1 MEQQKNVY
9 QRIFKSLEDI
19 FNKKESTFKDIRDLL
34 APGTGLFNGEEELEN
49 SKIDY
54 KKQLD
59 SEPVYY
65 LDTTTSG
72 LYGGLVNPASRWFDL
87 TIDKTKSKNRNV
99 NKYIVN
105 LSLEEVREFL
115 YYLFNKSN
123 FYSAIIPVISE
134 WVRYG
139 IGTMLVEE
147 RDFDFI
153 YFNPLTIGEYFLG
166 VNNYGEY
173 TKLARRFSKKADQ
186 LVDDFGIKNL
196 PENVVEAYNRG
207 DTETDFEINHLICEN
222 KYDKTVPSIFKFVDL
237 YWMNG
242 TDGEMKYL
250 RKSGFRSNPIVVF
263 AMNRKNARTIY
274 PMGIGE
280 KMLGDVKELQAV
292 VKRINI
298 NGAYLADPA
307 LALHSALSKKPILPG
322 SRFYTDQDPTK
333 VASEIFK
340 VNSHIAEMED
350 LRMRLLDK
358 IRKISLADI
367 LMLFAQNQTGNK
379 TATEVSA
386 IVREQMTL
394 IAPIYLH
401 SKAGFDAMFARVIDI
416 CNRRKALPKNEY
428 FDPVEI
434 GIEFVSAIAK
444 AQRMAE
450 VGTMQELVLYISQLA
465 QVKPGA
471 LDFINED
478 RIIKDVAEILGQS
491 SKINSDEQVAALRQA
506 QAESQQMQ
514 QQLAIQRE
522 QMKIAKDASK
532 AKLDPATVL
541 GQSIVEQGGT
551 LPAEAYPQE
560 GGK

>member
-1 MEQQKNVY
+1 MEQQKNIY
-9 QRIFKSLEDI
+9 QRIFTSLESI
-19 FNKKESTFKDIRDLL
+19 FNKKESIFKDIRELL
-34 APGTGLFNGEEELEN
+34 APGTGFFNGEEELEN

-54 KKQLD
+54 KRQLD

-65 LDTTTSG
+65 LDTTSSG

-87 TIDKTKSKNRNV
+87 TIDKTKTKNRNV

-105 LSLEEVREFL
+105 ISLEQVREFL

-123 FYSAIIPVISE
+123 FYTAIIPTISE

-139 IGTMLVEE
+139 FGTLLVEE
-147 RDFDFI
+147 RDYDFI
-153 YFNPLTIGEYFLG
+153 HFNHLTVGEYFLG
-166 VNNYGEY
+166 VNRYGEY
-173 TKLARRFSKKADQ
+173 TKLARRFNKKADQ
-186 LVDDFGIKNL
+186 LVDDFGIDNL
-196 PENVVEAYNRG
+196 PDYIVEAYKKG
-207 DTETDFEINHLICEN
+207 DLERDFEVYHLICEN
-222 KYDKTVPSIFKFVDL
+222 VYDNIVPSYFKFVDL
-237 YWMNG
+237 YWINNSDK
-242 TDGEMKYL
+242 TQHFL

-263 AMNRKNARTIY
+263 AMNRKNDHTIY

-292 VKRINI
+292 VKRLNI
-298 NGAYLADPA
+298 NSAYLADPA
-307 LALHSALSKKPILPG
+307 LALHSSLSRKPILPG
-322 SRFYTDQDPTK
+322 SRFYTEQDPTK
-333 VASEIFK
+333 IASEIFR
-340 VNSHIAEMED
+340 VNSHIAEMQD

-367 LMLFAQNQTGNK
+367 LMLFAQNQQGNK

-394 IAPIYLH
+394 IAPIYLQ
-401 SKAGFDAMFARVIDI
+401 SKDAFDSLFARVIDI
-416 CNRRKALPKNEY
+416 CNRRKALPENKY
-428 FDPVEI
+428 FNPREI
-434 GIEFVSAIAK
+434 GIEFVSSIAK
-444 AQRMAE
+444 AQRMSE
-450 VGTMQELVLYISQLA
+450 VGTMQELVMYIAQLA

-471 LDFINED
+471 LDYINED

-506 QAESQQMQ
+506 QAETQQMQ

-522 QMKIAKDASK
+522 QMKIAKDASR

-551 LPAEAYPQE
+551 LPAEAYTQE